1 MNKINTFK
9 TNTQRKIRTISNAF
23 FNKQLETATN
33 NTLKFFSNSLKENF
47 YPTLDIST
55 NRQIY
60 TTISNSIKRA
70 SKSAEKFCNKN
81 GDLNHNKTILL
92 KIDNMNAYMFIRTA
106 DVYNPLSGYYPRF
119 YITFLGIEA
128 LKAKIK
134 FINTM
139 NYVQNYV
146 QNNKVGVNTLYLD
159 KNRNTPSWA
168 ISYQSVTNK
177 GLDEIFS
184 DTDISYISSFLKE
197 WKANRDLYEQLNI
210 IHKTGILLYGA
221 PGTGKTSISKAIAKE
236 LNTDLYVVNMG
247 DFNEAQIERIKIGMD
262 DCDEDTSIIL
272 LEDIDC
278 IFSTRDN
285 LKTENQQKAAQLL
298 LQFLDGVFS
307 IPNTVFIATTNHIED
322 LDPALIRDGRF
333 DVKIEMKNLSQETAN
348 KMCKHFKLTDEE
360 ILSILENETFPINPA
375 YLQNK
380 IVTRI
385 IERSKPC
392 LSMMP

>member
-9 TNTQRKIRTISNAF
+9 TNTQRKIRTISKAF

-33 NTLKFFSNSLKENF
+33 NTLKFLSNSLKENF

-92 KIDNMNAYMFIRTA
+92 KIDNMNAYMLIRTA

-159 KNRNTPSWA
+159 KNRKTPSWA

-197 WKANRDLYEQLNI
+197 WKTNRDLYEQLNI

-247 DFNEAQIERIKIGMD
+247 DFNEAQIERIKIEMD

>member
-1 MNKINTFK
+1 MGNK
-9 TNTQRKIRTISNAF
+9 
-23 FNKQLETATN
+23 
-33 NTLKFFSNSLKENF
+33 
-47 YPTLDIST
+47 
-55 NRQIY
+55 
-60 TTISNSIKRA
+60 
-70 SKSAEKFCNKN
+70 
-81 GDLNHNKTILL
+81 
-92 KIDNMNAYMFIRTA
+92 
-106 DVYNPLSGYYPRF
+106 LS
-119 YITFLGIEA
+119 
-128 LKAKIK
+128 
-134 FINTM
+134 
-139 NYVQNYV
+139 
-146 QNNKVGVNTLYLD
+146 
-159 KNRNTPSWA
+159 
-168 ISYQSVTNK
+168 SVTNK

-184 DTDISYISSFLKE
+184 DTDIGYISSFLKE

-247 DFNEAQIERIKIGMD
+247 DFNEAQIERIKIEMD

-360 ILSILENETFPINPA
+360 IPSILENETFPINPA

>member
-1 MNKINTFK
+1 
-9 TNTQRKIRTISNAF
+9 
-23 FNKQLETATN
+23 
-33 NTLKFFSNSLKENF
+33 
-47 YPTLDIST
+47 
-55 NRQIY
+55 
-60 TTISNSIKRA
+60 
-70 SKSAEKFCNKN
+70 
-81 GDLNHNKTILL
+81 
-92 KIDNMNAYMFIRTA
+92 
-106 DVYNPLSGYYPRF
+106 
-119 YITFLGIEA
+119 
-128 LKAKIK
+128 
-134 FINTM
+134 
-139 NYVQNYV
+139 
-146 QNNKVGVNTLYLD
+146 
-159 KNRNTPSWA
+159 
-168 ISYQSVTNK
+168 
-177 GLDEIFS
+177 
-184 DTDISYISSFLKE
+184 
-197 WKANRDLYEQLNI
+197 
-210 IHKTGILLYGA
+210 
-221 PGTGKTSISKAIAKE
+221 
-236 LNTDLYVVNMG
+236 
-247 DFNEAQIERIKIGMD
+247 MD

>member
-9 TNTQRKIRTISNAF
+9 TNTQRKIRTISKAF

-33 NTLKFFSNSLKENF
+33 NTLKFLSNSLKENF

-92 KIDNMNAYMFIRTA
+92 KIDNMNAYMFIITA

-159 KNRNTPSWA
+159 KNRKTPSWA

-184 DTDISYISSFLKE
+184 DIDISYISRFLKE

-210 IHKTGILLYGA
+210 IHKTGILLYGV

-247 DFNEAQIERIKIGMD
+247 DFNEAQIERIKIEMD